1 MSSIDVNPLS
11 ANPIKW
17 LHTQT
22 IRWQI
27 ADELSECVDHIV
39 GLALKGLI
47 IKNYICSR
55 SIIRFVF
62 VAVVVVVRS
71 EKIICE
77 LGNIEL

>member
-1 MSSIDVNPLS
+1 MNSIDVNPLS

-27 ADELSECVDHIV
+27 ADELFECVDHIV

-47 IKNYICSR
+47 IKNYICNI
-55 SIIRFVF
+55 SISSSLF
-62 VAVVVVVRS
+62 
-71 EKIICE
+71 
-77 LGNIEL
+77 LLLLL

>member
-1 MSSIDVNPLS
+1 MNSIDVNPLS

-47 IKNYICSR
+47 IKNYICNR
-55 SIIRFVF
+55 SI
-62 VAVVVVVRS
+62 S
-71 EKIICE
+71 
-77 LGNIEL
+77 